1 MELKFQPRTVLGKKV
16 RHLRK
21 EGWVPGE
28 IYGHD
33 FENLHVAVEEKAFR
47 KVFNQAGGSAIVDLI
62 SDKGEKMPVIITDVQ
77 KDPISGAYLN
87 VDFYKVKADE
97 KITTTIPLKFVGE
110 SLAIKEGAVLV
121 KVVDELEVESLPR
134 DIPKEIEVDITKLE
148 KEGDVIRV
156 ADLILPA
163 AIKVL
168 VNPETVIVSASAVE
182 EEVET
187 AASEA
192 EEETE
197 TTEPPSG
204 QSETEQ

>member
-28 IYGHD
+28 IYGHG

-182 EEVET
+182 EEAET
-187 AASEA
+187 AAPEA